1 MRLTRRHKE
10 VVMHDHV
17 SNRTDAPLRSWVV
30 LLAGLAL
37 VLFAATGCPDDEEP
51 KKDAGNGGP
60 TDAADVGD
68 APTADVPTDD
78 VEDAPTAD
86 VPTDAPTDDVEDAP
100 TADVPTDAPTDDV
113 EDAPNGDAPTGDID
127 EDTGDAPNGD
137 TGDGTPDGS

>member
-1 MRLTRRHKE
+1 
-10 VVMHDHV
+10 MHDHV

-60 TDAADVGD
+60 TDAADV
-68 APTADVPTDD
+68 
-78 VEDAPTAD
+78 
-86 VPTDAPTDDVEDAP
+86 EDAP